1 MGPFDP
7 LVAQDGCPTLGVLA
21 ASLQN
26 FEGVPRL
33 PPEQGPRHSGL
44 NLQLYIFSDDQM
56 YKTHSFLS
64 ILDEQSSSLKISHD
78 GLRTS

>member
-1 MGPFDP
+1 M
-7 LVAQDGCPTLGVLA
+7 AKDGCPTLGVPA
-21 ASLQN
+21 ASLKK

-44 NLQLYIFSDDQM
+44 HLQSHIFSDDQM
-56 YKTHSFLS
+56 YETHSFQS

-78 GLRTS
+78 GLRTP